1 MDCLMAD
8 SYLTIE
14 SPCEGLYKEK
24 GSKFFAFAYP
34 VENVSQVKEILSDL
48 KKKYYDATHHCY
60 AYIIG
65 FDKEE
70 YRMCDDGEPS
80 STAGKPI
87 YGQLLSNNLT
97 NVLIVVI
104 RYFGGTK
111 LGVSGLIKAYKT
123 SAEVCLA
130 EASIVEKKVRQI
142 YKIAFQYEKMNA
154 VMGLLKRYDVLQR
167 NHNFDT
173 QCSIEILINREVENN
188 FVEEI
193 SKLQNVDFEF
203 LASV

>member
-1 MDCLMAD
+1 MAD

-87 YGQLLSNNLT
+87 
-97 NVLIVVI
+97 
-104 RYFGGTK
+104 
-111 LGVSGLIKAYKT
+111 
-123 SAEVCLA
+123 
-130 EASIVEKKVRQI
+130 
-142 YKIAFQYEKMNA
+142 
-154 VMGLLKRYDVLQR
+154 
-167 NHNFDT
+167 
-173 QCSIEILINREVENN
+173 
-188 FVEEI
+188 
-193 SKLQNVDFEF
+193 
-203 LASV
+203 